1 MNLTFSPQ
9 SIINWMVSFWEMG
22 YISIMRKSVLFASL
36 FLCFLLLSTTVLG
49 QDKVYRI
56 GSEKESAGGIV
67 KIGGSVL
74 QSETEAPI
82 FGAEV
87 EVRSLKQKTTTD
99 SLGQFLLALPSGIH
113 QVHLEAIG
121 FLPFDFQVRI
131 YEDGNLVLRLELE
144 IFELEEVVIEDESSK
159 DPLQNISLGLEHM
172 ELEKMERQ
180 SLFMGETDV
189 LRSLQS
195 VSGVSSVGEG
205 ASGFNVRGGNA
216 DENLILQDGGLVL
229 NPTHALGIFSLFH
242 PDLLSEFDLYKGGA
256 PARYGGRLSSVLSV
270 KLREGNRQKYK
281 GKGGVGLA
289 SSRLS
294 FEGPIRKGKSSFLV
308 GVRASHLNWII
319 HAVNNIDLQK
329 SDVFFY
335 DVTAKIDGRWG
346 QNTRWGVSFFDSGD
360 TFQFAEEAKLQYGT
374 RSGTAYLKHLV
385 GDKLSLNAD
394 ANVGRYTST
403 LFDVNGN
410 DQSELDMQVDYYRSR
425 LNALWNPTENQK
437 INVGVEGNLYQV
449 SPGALTPVGES
460 ILQSRTIPK
469 ELGLELSAY
478 ASYGVKLWSVLDI
491 EVGLRYTDYR
501 RLGSGE
507 TYLYQDGE
515 ERRFSSIIDTVQY
528 GQGETMAQYDGLEPR
543 FSLKWNVNERAALKA
558 GYQRTYQYISQVSN
572 TASAAPIDLWQL
584 SDQYILPQFADS
596 YSIGYVQTF
605 PGSELNSSATVFYRD
620 IHRLVDYKDFANLLL
635 NEHLETEI
643 VSGIGRAYGL
653 ETQLQ
658 HYGGKHLWEV
668 NYTFSRSLRQVE
680 ETEVQAAVNGGN
692 WYASYY
698 DKPHNLNINYS
709 FVPSKRHTLSFNF
722 TYSTGRPTTVP
733 ISNFVSGNLL
743 NIPVYSQRNQYR
755 IPAYH
760 RLDVSYT
767 VDLRKQSY
775 QKWESNWTFSIYNV
789 YARKNAYSIYF
800 RQTPFER
807 VTPYRLA
814 VLGAAF
820 PSITYNFQF

>member
-1 MNLTFSPQ
+1 MQKL
-9 SIINWMVSFWEMG
+9 
-22 YISIMRKSVLFASL
+22 VLFASL
-36 FLCFLLLSTTVLG
+36 FFCFLLLSQSGFG
-49 QDKVYRI
+49 QEKVYRI
-56 GSEKESAGGIV
+56 GSEKTSQGGIV
-67 KIGGSVL
+67 KLRGRVL
-74 QSETEAPI
+74 QSETEQTIA
-82 FGAEV
+82 GAEIL
-87 EVRSLKQKTTTD
+87 VRNLQQKSDTD
-99 SLGQFLLALPSGIH
+99 STGQFLLALPAGIH
-113 QVHLEAIG
+113 QVTIEAKG
-121 FLPFDFQVRI
+121 FLPTDFQLRI
-131 YEDGNLVLRLELE
+131 YEDGEIISRLQLE
-144 IFELEEVVIEDESSK
+144 VFELEEVLIEDDAAA
-159 DPLQNISLGLEHM
+159 DPLENVSLGLEHM
-172 ELEKMERQ
+172 ELEQMERQ
-180 SLFMGETDV
+180 PLFMGETDV

-242 PDLLSEFDLYKGGA
+242 PDLLSELDLYKGGA

-281 GKGGVGLA
+281 GKGGIGLA

-346 QNTRWGVSFFDSGD
+346 SNTRWGLSFFDSGD

-374 RSGTAYLKHLV
+374 RSGTAYLKHLI
-385 GDKLSLNAD
+385 GDKLSLNAQ
-394 ANVGRYTST
+394 ANVGRYAST
-403 LFDVNGN
+403 LFDINGN
-410 DQSELDMQVDYYRSR
+410 DQSELDMQVNYYRAR
-425 LNALWNPTENQK
+425 LNALWNPIENHK
-437 INVGVEGNLYQV
+437 INLGVEGNLYQV
-449 SPGALTPVGES
+449 SPGDLQPLGAS
-460 ILQSRTIPK
+460 ILQRKTLAQ
-469 ELGLELSAY
+469 ETGLELSAY
-478 ASYGVKLWSVLDI
+478 ASYEVKLWSALDVQI
-491 EVGLRYTDYR
+491 GLRYTDYR

-507 TYLYQDGE
+507 TYLYQAGV
-515 ERRFSSIIDTVQY
+515 ERQISSIIDTLSY
-528 GQGETMAQYDGLEPR
+528 GRGETMAQYDGLEPR
-543 FSLKWNVNERAALKA
+543 FSLKWNLSNRSALKA

-584 SDQYILPQFADS
+584 SDQYIQPQFADS
-596 YSIGYVQTF
+596 YSIGYVQSF
-605 PGSELNSSATVFYRD
+605 PSSSINSSATVFYRD
-620 IHRLVDYKDFANLLL
+620 IHQLIDYKDFATLLV

-643 VSGIGRAYGL
+643 INGIGRAYGL
-653 ETQLQ
+653 EAQLQ
-658 HYGGKHLWEV
+658 HYEGKHLWEV
-668 NYTFSRSLRQVE
+668 NYTFSRSLRKVV
-680 ETEVQAAVNGGN
+680 ETEIQPAVNGGN

-698 DKPHNLNINYS
+698 DKPHNLNLNYS
-709 FVPSKRHTLSFNF
+709 FVPSKRHTLSVNF

-733 ISNFVSGNLL
+733 ISNFASGNLL
-743 NIPVYSQRNQYR
+743 NVPVYSQRNQYR
-755 IPAYH
+755 IPDYH
-760 RLDVSYT
+760 RLDISYT
-767 VDLRKQSY
+767 VDLRKRSF
-775 QKWESNWTFSIYNV
+775 QKWESNWTFAIYNV